1 MTSYRNRKSTQ
12 LSPPSSPPNVCS
24 VPAVPED
31 WTLHVDSEDE
41 IELPGL
47 AANCSLNDE
56 SENAHHHSSDE
67 AAEEIDEADEEDEEG
82 NIDEED
88 EEGDIDEEEEI
99 HEKVKKGKAKGV
111 GGGFTAKQWNVIVS
125 NNNAYKCVQ
134 LLTCCVA

>member
-1 MTSYRNRKSTQ
+1 MFGACGAR
-12 LSPPSSPPNVCS
+12 
-24 VPAVPED
+24 E

-47 AANCSLNDE
+47 AANCSLNNE

-67 AAEEIDEADEEDEEG
+67 AEEEIDEA
-82 NIDEED
+82 DEED

-134 LLTCCVA
+134 LLTCCVE